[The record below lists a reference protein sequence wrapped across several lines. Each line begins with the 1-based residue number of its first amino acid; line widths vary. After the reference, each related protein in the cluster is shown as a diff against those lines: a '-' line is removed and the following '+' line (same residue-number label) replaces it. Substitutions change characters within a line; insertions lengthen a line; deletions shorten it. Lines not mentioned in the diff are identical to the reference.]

1 MLDYSQTLVA
11 PPHFVG
17 GVVVTLSIKPLSKIP
32 SCRQRQ
38 TDTHILIL
46 LVLIDIMTP
55 HTVSK
60 INKEMS
66 LNDCPF
72 IYCRHTGHN

>member
-1 MLDYSQTLVA
+1 MLNYLQTLVCA
-11 PPHFVG
+11 PASL
-17 GVVVTLSIKPLSKIP
+17 GVSLSLSIKPLSKIL

-38 TDTHILIL
+38 TDKNILIL

-60 INKEMS
+60 IKKEMP
-66 LNDCPF
+66 LYDCPF
-72 IYCRHTGHN
+72 IYYRHIGHN